1 MLRLIRAMSPSR
13 CGAIDL
19 GGTKI
24 EACLFD
30 EDAQPLRARRTATP
44 AEAGALLDA
53 LEREARWLTDEAGEP
68 HLPLGLGLPGVVDP
82 RSGEGL
88 TANLPGGGDIAGA
101 LSRRLGRRVTAS
113 NDALAFAVSEAR
125 GGAAEGARAVVG
137 LILGTGVG
145 GGYVLDGRPA
155 PRHAGLSAEIGHVG
169 MPAAALAR
177 HGLLPW
183 PCGCGRLGC
192 IEAHVA
198 GPALAGLAGLPSGR
212 AVSEALAAGEP
223 AAEAA
228 VTTWADLAGE
238 ALRTLHLLL
247 DPEVIVLGG
256 GLSLL
261 PGVAERL
268 SASLER
274 HRLGPARLPAIRLA
288 RFGDASGTRG
298 MALLARD
305 AAC

>member
-1 MLRLIRAMSPSR
+1 MTPSG

-30 EDAQPLRARRTATP
+30 ADARPLRARRTPTP
-44 AEAGALLDA
+44 EEAGALLDA
-53 LEREARWLTDEAGEP
+53 LEREARWLAEEAGDP
-68 HLPLGLGLPGVVDP
+68 RLPLGIGLPGVVDP
-82 RSGEGL
+82 RTGAGL
-88 TANLPGGGDIAGA
+88 TANLPGGGDIASA
-101 LSRRLGRRVTAS
+101 LGRRLGRPVTAG

-125 GGAAEGARAVVG
+125 GGAAEGARAAVG

-145 GGYVLDGRPA
+145 GGYVLDGRPV

-169 MPAAALAR
+169 MPATALAR

-183 PCGCGRLGC
+183 PCGCGRMGC

-198 GPALAGLAGLPSGR
+198 GPGLARLAGLSDGQAVAGR
-212 AVSEALAAGEP
+212 LAAGDP
-223 AAEAA
+223 AAEHAVAA
-228 VTTWADLAGE
+228 WADLAGE
-238 ALRTLHLLL
+238 ALRVLHLLL

-261 PGVAERL
+261 PNAAERL
-268 SASLER
+268 AAALER

-288 RFGDASGTRG
+288 RFGDASGVRG

>member
-1 MLRLIRAMSPSR
+1 MPATA

-30 EDAQPLRARRTATP
+30 AETRPLRSRRSATP
-44 AEAGALLDA
+44 TEAGALLDA
-53 LEREARWLTDEAGEP
+53 LEREARWLAAEAGEP
-68 HLPLGLGLPGVVDP
+68 RLPLGLGLPGVVDP
-82 RSGEGL
+82 RTGEAL
-88 TANLPGGGDIAGA
+88 LANLPATPPGGGDVARA
-101 LSRRLGRRVTAS
+101 LARRLGRPVVAG
-113 NDALAFAVSEAR
+113 NDAVAFAVSEAR
-125 GGAAEGARAVVG
+125 GGAADGARAAVG

-177 HGLLPW
+177 HGLAPAR
-183 PCGCGRLGC
+183 CGCGRTGC
-192 IEAHVA
+192 VEAHIA
-198 GPALAGLAGLPSGR
+198 GSALARLAGLPTGR
-212 AVSEALAAGEP
+212 AVGEALAAGEP
-223 AAEAA
+223 GAARA
-228 VTTWADLAGE
+228 VAIWADLAGE

-261 PGVAERL
+261 PNAAERL
-268 SASLER
+268 SAALER

-288 RFGDASGTRG
+288 RFGDASGARG